1 MNGQDDL
8 FPTNQEIARVLFQ
21 IASILDMIEGNEY
34 RVRAYRRAAL
44 GVLLMRRSLAECI
57 IDDEELPLPGVG
69 ERIRRRLYDLVN
81 TGHMGVHE
89 ALLEELGEP
98 LTALLAVEGIGPKT
112 AVTLIRELQIE
123 SLAQLVE
130 AARAG
135 RIRELRGFGPKREE
149 SIARHAEELLASAA

>member
-1 MNGQDDL
+1 VNEQNDL

-57 IDDEELPLPGVG
+57 VDGEELPLPGVG

-81 TGHMGVHE
+81 TGHMGVHD
-89 ALLEELGEP
+89 ALLDELGEP

-112 AVTLIRELQIE
+112 AVRLVRELEIG
-123 SLAQLVE
+123 SLAELIE

-149 SIARHAEELLASAA
+149 SIARHAEDLLSSAA

>member
-1 MNGQDDL
+1 MNHMDDL
-8 FPTNQEIARVLFQ
+8 FPTNGEIARILFQ

-57 IDDEELPLPGVG
+57 VNGDELPLPGVG
-69 ERIRRRLYDLVN
+69 DRIKGRLYDLVN

-89 ALLEELGEP
+89 ALLEELGAP

-123 SLAQLVE
+123 SLAELAE
-130 AARAG
+130 AARTG

-149 SIARHAEELLASAA
+149 KIGRHAEELLASAA

>member
-1 MNGQDDL
+1 MNELDDL
-8 FPTNQEIARVLFQ
+8 FPTNGEIARVLFQ

-57 IDDEELPLPGVG
+57 ADGEELPLPGVG
-69 ERIRRRLYDLVN
+69 ERIRKRLYDLVN

-89 ALLEELGEP
+89 ALLDELGAP

-112 AVTLIRELQIE
+112 AVTLVRELQIE
-123 SLAQLVE
+123 SLSELVD

-149 SIARHAEELLASAA
+149 NIARHAEELLTSAA

>member
-1 MNGQDDL
+1 MNELDDL

-21 IASILDMIEGNEY
+21 IASILDLIEANEY

-57 IDDEELPLPGVG
+57 ADGEDLPLPGVG
-69 ERIRRRLYDLVN
+69 ERIRKRLYDLVN

-89 ALLEELGEP
+89 ALLDELGAP

-112 AVTLIRELQIE
+112 AITLMRELQIG
-123 SLAQLVE
+123 SLAELVD
-130 AARAG
+130 AAKAG

-149 SIARHAEELLASAA
+149 SIARHAEELLSAAA

>member
-1 MNGQDDL
+1 MNDENDL

-57 IDDEELPLPGVG
+57 ADGEDLPLPGVG
-69 ERIRRRLYDLVN
+69 DRIRRRLYDLVN

-89 ALLEELGEP
+89 ALLDELGAP

-112 AVTLIRELQIE
+112 AVRLVRDLQIG
-123 SLAQLVE
+123 SLAELVE
-130 AARAG
+130 AAKAG

-149 SIARHAEELLASAA
+149 SIARHAEELLTEAA

>member
-1 MNGQDDL
+1 MNDENDL

-57 IDDEELPLPGVG
+57 ADGEDLPLPGVG
-69 ERIRRRLYDLVN
+69 DRIRRRLYDLVN

-89 ALLEELGEP
+89 ALLDELGAP

-112 AVTLIRELQIE
+112 AVRLVRDLQIG
-123 SLAQLVE
+123 SLAELVE
-130 AARAG
+130 AAKAG

-149 SIARHAEELLASAA
+149 SIARHAEELLTDAA

>member
-21 IASILDMIEGNEY
+21 IASILDMIEDNEY